1 MKMKLGEA
9 NVILNALT
17 EMEDLNLPI
26 RLSYAISYNTE
37 QLGKI
42 VARLEKE
49 RVKICEKMAAQ
60 DVDGKPILEDGKY
73 QFATPDDEKAAI
85 AEYSE
90 LLEETEDVEI
100 RKVPMSELYKC
111 EEDKRLSALSAR
123 NVKALSFMVEDE

>member
-49 RVKICEKMAAQ
+49 RVKICEKMAAK
-60 DVDGKPILEDGKY
+60 DVDGNPI
-73 QFATPDDEKAAI
+73 
-85 AEYSE
+85 
-90 LLEETEDVEI
+90 
-100 RKVPMSELYKC
+100 
-111 EEDKRLSALSAR
+111 
-123 NVKALSFMVEDE
+123 

>member
-1 MKMKLGEA
+1 MKMKLREA
-9 NVILNALT
+9 SERLNGLA
-17 EMEDLNLPI
+17 EVENLSLPVK
-26 RLSYAISYNTE
+26 LSYAISCNTE
-37 QLGKI
+37 KLLQVGN
-42 VARLEKE
+42 RLEKE
-49 RVKICEKMAAQ
+49 RLRICEKMAAKGA
-60 DVDGKPILEDGKY
+60 DGKAILEDGKY
-73 QFATPDDEKAAI
+73 QFATPADEKSAI